1 LPSVRTLA
9 RQLRLSVITTRR
21 AYDELEQAGL
31 IYTRAGVGSFVA
43 EADDQQM
50 DRVRRERVRALVAEA
65 LTAGLQLGLT
75 PAQLRALVDEE
86 LSRM

>member
-1 LPSVRTLA
+1 
-9 RQLRLSVITTRR
+9 VITTRR